1 MSKRVHVEFNI
12 DPWATHQIHDLGDV
26 PLPEGN
32 NNEACI
38 ERITDFY
45 RQVDAAGARPVSVGG
60 DHAVTGGIIQG
71 ISGPHSKLT
80 NGEKAVFLHF
90 DAHTDAYEQ
99 VPHFL
104 GAVKSAAHWATYLV
118 RDGLI
123 DASHSVQIGM
133 RGNPRTLSWLNPSK
147 DLGYELITMKRYRE
161 IGLEETMATINERL
175 GDAPVYVTFDLDCM
189 DPTVA
194 PGVANIEAGVQGF
207 QVDEV
212 MRLLRCIRG
221 KNIIGGDVVC
231 MMPTKD
237 APNQITAHTAAAV
250 MFEIISLVSDSLKQR
265 GT

>member
-1 MSKRVHVEFNI
+1 
-12 DPWATHQIHDLGDV
+12 
-26 PLPEGN
+26 
-32 NNEACI
+32 
-38 ERITDFY
+38 
-45 RQVDAAGARPVSVGG
+45 
-60 DHAVTGGIIQG
+60 
-71 ISGPHSKLT
+71 
-80 NGEKAVFLHF
+80 
-90 DAHTDAYEQ
+90 
-99 VPHFL
+99 
-104 GAVKSAAHWATYLV
+104 
-118 RDGLI
+118 
-123 DASHSVQIGM
+123 
-133 RGNPRTLSWLNPSK
+133 
-147 DLGYELITMKRYRE
+147 MKRYRE
-161 IGLEETMATINERL
+161 IGPDDTMSIIIERL

-265 GT
+265 GA

>member
-1 MSKRVHVEFNI
+1 
-12 DPWATHQIHDLGDV
+12 
-26 PLPEGN
+26 
-32 NNEACI
+32 
-38 ERITDFY
+38 
-45 RQVDAAGARPVSVGG
+45 
-60 DHAVTGGIIQG
+60 
-71 ISGPHSKLT
+71 
-80 NGEKAVFLHF
+80 
-90 DAHTDAYEQ
+90 
-99 VPHFL
+99 
-104 GAVKSAAHWATYLV
+104 
-118 RDGLI
+118 
-123 DASHSVQIGM
+123 
-133 RGNPRTLSWLNPSK
+133 
-147 DLGYELITMKRYRE
+147 MKRYRE
-161 IGLEETMATINERL
+161 IGLEKTMAIINERL

-265 GT
+265 GA